1 MAGVIRGDNG
11 QALRLTS
18 KMEARESPGALVY
31 ENRWWGGEGW
41 SLPLRLWVRSS
52 VLYIPR

>member
-1 MAGVIRGDNG
+1 MAGVIRGDNV